1 MARDTL
7 QFGRCVE
14 EPFALVMNIGT
25 LVMTEG
31 YDLLDVITCSLVDS
45 YQNFRGTC
53 CLIFKVDGSNRL
65 MHRVVCVYHIT
76 WYHILEAH
84 NPDILFSEILQ
95 SHVIFFVSH
104 TGYVLQ

>member
-1 MARDTL
+1 M

-14 EPFALVMNIGT
+14 EPFAFVMSIGT
-25 LVMTEG
+25 LMMTEG
-31 YDLLDVITCSLVDS
+31 YDLLHVTTCSLVDR

-65 MHRVVCVYHIT
+65 VHRVVPVYHIT
-76 WYHILEAH
+76 CYHILEAH
-84 NPDILFSEILQ
+84 NPDILCFEIPQ
-95 SHVIFFVSH
+95 SHVKFFVSH